1 MASNQNLD
9 EYFYLRLLEDFAE
22 RGVVP
27 AESVGDPIY
36 DYLVSTMHDAELQ
49 VKVWTDDVHARIFVD
64 AMVSFV
70 DACLKR
76 SSFNFNRK
84 QSEMNGVRDAIEWS
98 DQKRK
103 DGWQAL
109 IEMVEREY
117 EKYGFRSAYYKN
129 KFDNP
134 DNLSKTELWESLYK
148 DYIMALDESLFQQ
161 QREEVEARKQNLK
174 KKLDLQL
181 GNIPDYLAG
190 HAVPHEVFHQ
200 AWGMMGGEWNE
211 YDFERLRRLV
221 ELQKDY
227 PVLSKVA
234 NLMGRVICPEGDKSM
249 WVGTG
254 NSAKI
259 EHSAKSDIQGIT
271 TSNRIDSL
279 LPAEMVLMADDDF
292 QELFLLKYSTNKLQ
306 NFLHKS
312 EQLNPN
318 KRLERK
324 RAKQA
329 GPMIACID
337 TSGSMQ
343 GIPANIARSLILNL
357 VNLSRRQHRQLF
369 IIAFSVSARPIDA
382 HRDRARLLDFFAH
395 ESTGNTD
402 ATKMLTQV
410 ITLLEDTPSYMSADV
425 LLIGDFRMPL
435 VKKPLLDKMMQHRLS
450 GTYFYG
456 LQLGEYQENIW
467 LPHFDTIYK
476 IGYKV
481 PIRIKDK

>member
-1 MASNQNLD
+1 MANDQNLD
-9 EYFYLRLLEDFAE
+9 EGFYLKMLEDFSE
-22 RGVVP
+22 RAIVP
-27 AESVGDPIY
+27 SESVGDPIY
-36 DYLVSTMHDAELQ
+36 DYILSTMKDPELQ
-49 VKVWTDDVHARIFVD
+49 AKVWTDDIHARIYID
-64 AMVSFV
+64 GMAQFV

-76 SSFNFNRK
+76 KSFAFNRK
-84 QSEMNGVRDAIEWS
+84 QSEMNGVRETLEWS
-98 DQKRK
+98 LQKRE
-103 DGWQAL
+103 DDWQAL
-109 IEMVEREY
+109 LQQLGDEY
-117 EKYGFRSAYYKN
+117 DKYGFRSAYYKN
-129 KFDNP
+129 KFQDN
-134 DNLSKTELWESLYK
+134 DNLDKDELWESLYK
-148 DYIMALDESLFQQ
+148 DYLIAFNESLFQQ
-161 QREEVEARKQNLK
+161 QREEVERRTQTLK

-181 GNIPDYLAG
+181 ANIPDYLAG
-190 HAVPHEVFHQ
+190 HAVSNDDFQQ

-221 ELQKDY
+221 SLQKDY
-227 PVLSKVA
+227 PILLKVA
-234 NLMGRVICPEGDKSM
+234 NLMGRVIDPEGDKSM

-254 NSAKI
+254 GEAKI
-259 EHSAKSDIQGIT
+259 EHSSKSDIQGIT
-271 TSNRIDSL
+271 TSNRLDSL
-279 LPAEMVLMADDDF
+279 LPAEMVQMADDDF
-292 QELFLLKYSTNKLQ
+292 QELFLLKYTTSKLQ

-318 KRLERK
+318 KKLERK

-343 GIPANIARSLILNL
+343 GIPANIARSLILKL
-357 VNLSRRQHRQLF
+357 VHLSQRQHRQLF

-382 HRDRARLLDFFAH
+382 HRERAKLLDFFAH

-402 ATKMLTQV
+402 ATKMFTNV
-410 ITLLEDTPSYMSADV
+410 INLLEQKPSYMSADV
-425 LLIGDFRMPL
+425 VLIGDFRMPL
-435 VKKPLLDKMMQHRLS
+435 VKKPLLDKIMQHRLL

-467 LPHFDTIYK
+467 LPHFDTIFK